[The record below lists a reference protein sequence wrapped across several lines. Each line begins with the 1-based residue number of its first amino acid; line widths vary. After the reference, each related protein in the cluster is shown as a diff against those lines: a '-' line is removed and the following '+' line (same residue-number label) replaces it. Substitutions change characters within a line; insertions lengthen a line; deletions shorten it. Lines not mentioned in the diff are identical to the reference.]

1 MAYTTETIRNIA
13 LIGHSGSGKTTLTE
27 ALLLKSGRINTAGS
41 VDRGNTVC
49 DYDPLEKS
57 HQHSLET
64 GIANF
69 DYNNIHVNI
78 LDTPGFPEFIGHS
91 ITALSAVETAALVI
105 NAQTG
110 IETITR
116 RMMQYAVERKLCR
129 MIIINKIDSD
139 NIDLPLLVEQIRETF
154 GSECLPIN
162 LPAGMGSRVV
172 DCFFNSDDA
181 ESDFSSVGEAHTA
194 IIDQV
199 IEMDEDLME
208 LYLEENQEIDEEKL
222 HDVFER
228 ALREGHLIPICF
240 VSAQTGTGMDNLLD
254 LFTKLL
260 PSPLEGNPEAFVTGT
275 DDNEEEIKPTL
286 NSTDHVIAHVFKVS
300 IDPFVGKI
308 AVFRIHQ
315 GTITKD
321 SQLYVGDA
329 RKAFKVGH
337 LLQIFGKEHSDM
349 PQGIPG
355 DICAVSKVDELH
367 RESVLHDSHDEDNL
381 RLRPS
386 HYPTPLFGLAIL
398 VKKRGE
404 EQKLSESLH
413 KLAEEDPCLLV
424 EHHQSTSQT
433 VLRGMSDLHLR
444 IALEK
449 MNERYKLEVG
459 TEPPKIPYRESI
471 SLPSDGHHRHKKQT
485 GGAGQFGEV
494 FLRVEPMEQ
503 GAGFEFAS
511 EVVGGTIPTALIPAV
526 EKGIREALPH
536 GAIAGF
542 PLHDLRAI
550 ATDGKHHP
558 VDSKEVAF
566 VTAGREAFL
575 DAVRKAKPQ
584 VLEPIVKI
592 HVQAPADAMGAI
604 TGDLSSR
611 RGRVNG
617 SDTGANGTII
627 VNGIVPLAELGN
639 YQSHLTSITGGAG
652 SYDLEFSHY
661 EPVPGEIQKKLC
673 EEYQNQRHSQD

>member
-1 MAYTTETIRNIA
+1 
-13 LIGHSGSGKTTLTE
+13 
-27 ALLLKSGRINTAGS
+27 
-41 VDRGNTVC
+41 
-49 DYDPLEKS
+49 
-57 HQHSLET
+57 
-64 GIANF
+64 
-69 DYNNIHVNI
+69 
-78 LDTPGFPEFIGHS
+78 
-91 ITALSAVETAALVI
+91 
-105 NAQTG
+105 
-110 IETITR
+110 
-116 RMMQYAVERKLCR
+116 
-129 MIIINKIDSD
+129 
-139 NIDLPLLVEQIRETF
+139 LLVEQIRETF

-550 ATDGKHHP
+550 ATDGK
-558 VDSKEVAF
+558 
-566 VTAGREAFL
+566 
-575 DAVRKAKPQ
+575 
-584 VLEPIVKI
+584 
-592 HVQAPADAMGAI
+592 
-604 TGDLSSR
+604 
-611 RGRVNG
+611 
-617 SDTGANGTII
+617 
-627 VNGIVPLAELGN
+627 
-639 YQSHLTSITGGAG
+639 
-652 SYDLEFSHY
+652 
-661 EPVPGEIQKKLC
+661 
-673 EEYQNQRHSQD
+673 